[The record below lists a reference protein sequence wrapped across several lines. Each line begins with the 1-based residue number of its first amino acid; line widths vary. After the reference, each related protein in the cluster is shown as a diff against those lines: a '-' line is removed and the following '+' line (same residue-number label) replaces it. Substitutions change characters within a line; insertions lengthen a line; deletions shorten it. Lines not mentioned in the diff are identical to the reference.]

1 MLLKRRP
8 RRGFPDILSEQ
19 AASSELFLAQ
29 VHVPWLNS
37 RPPVFSAF
45 AQETST
51 HLGPRPSPL
60 VNIRRLSVEVLES
73 WQKSPRFAIELL
85 DDKVRQAALSG
96 PNAAFLHDIVLTT
109 LRHLNLL
116 DHWID
121 QLTNG
126 KHLDHRARWVLRI
139 GLVQLLILGVP
150 SHAAVNETV
159 AAAGRAAALVNAV
172 LRRAG
177 RESDKL
183 LAQRPGLPLAVAYSH
198 PEFLI
203 RRWIKIM
210 GKEKAEA
217 LCQWNQTLAPTFI
230 RINRL
235 HDGADERLAQ
245 LPGLTPHNEEDFFQC
260 ENTPREALK
269 QGLCYAQDPSTAMAP
284 RMLAPLPGETVLDA
298 CAAPGGKT
306 AILAQLMCGEGK
318 LIACDSSSTRL
329 TRLRENLTRLHAHI
343 AQVHQHDF
351 LSGSPPPFGSMLFD
365 RILLDVP
372 CSNTGVMRRRI
383 DVRWRLAEDEFATL
397 AATQRAI
404 VESALRYL
412 KPGGSL
418 VYSTCSIDPEEN
430 QQLVKA
436 VLAAH
441 PELELA
447 ESRLLFP
454 PKDLTDGAYAA
465 RLVRKA

>member
-1 MLLKRRP
+1 M
-8 RRGFPDILSEQ
+8 
-19 AASSELFLAQ
+19 
-29 VHVPWLNS
+29 
-37 RPPVFSAF
+37 
-45 AQETST
+45 
-51 HLGPRPSPL
+51 
-60 VNIRRLSVEVLES
+60 NIRRLSVEVLES
-73 WQKSPRFAIELL
+73 WQKSPRFAIDLL

-126 KHLDHRARWVLRI
+126 KHLDHRTRWIVRV

-183 LAQRPGLPLAVAYSH
+183 LAQLPGLPLAIAYSH

-210 GKEKAEA
+210 GKDKVEA

-318 LIACDSSSTRL
+318 LIACDSSPTRL

-351 LSGSPPPFGSMLFD
+351 LSSSPAPFGPLLFD

-397 AATQRAI
+397 AQTQRAI